1 MSKPL
6 VATYWLLTE
15 GSMPNDPSVIP
26 PEWKFAR
33 FDTAD
38 ILFVVSFFVLPRQD
52 PATGNTTYKFGLQ
65 DGEADN
71 GWLGRYENRY
81 KWVVAEA
88 RTQNPRIRIIAG
100 MMMHTDSKVNPL
112 HIDDLGVLQ
121 TPESRTE
128 FATSVKELLLE
139 KSKETYLNSAGV
151 AVPARI
157 DGFDIDLEDG
167 NLQPYLPEFLA
178 KQRSAF
184 DSVGPSQKLYLSVTP
199 AWTDCLDNS
208 CPASLDYLNMQNYD
222 GGRGTSPED
231 YRGVM
236 PALQYAQMLWGM
248 SLESPGELNTCTSV
262 GDAVGRCKNLGLGGV
277 MTWRLNSSNW
287 VYQEMLQ
294 IQLYA
299 EVKDIAYP
307 VELGD
312 LVSKGWQTGGKDA
325 DGNPISPWTEQDW
338 IANGEW
344 RGTQ

>member
-6 VATYWLLTE
+6 VATYWLLAD
-15 GSMPNDPSVIP
+15 GAMPHDPSVIP
-26 PEWKFAR
+26 PEWQFAR
-33 FDTAD
+33 FDTTD
-38 ILFVVSFFVLPRQD
+38 ILYVVSFFVLPIQD
-52 PATGNTTYKFGLQ
+52 NGSTTYKFGLQ

-71 GWLGRYENRY
+71 GWLGRYANRY

-100 MMMHTDSKVNPL
+100 MMMGADSNQNPQQTY
-112 HIDDLGVLQ
+112 DLGILQ

-128 FATSVKELLLE
+128 FATSVKDLLLE

-151 AVPARI
+151 AVPAHI
-157 DGFDIDLEDG
+157 DGFDIDLECG
-167 NLQPYLPEFLA
+167 NLQSYLPEFLA
-178 KQRSAF
+178 KQRSQF
-184 DSVGPSQKLYLSVTP
+184 DSVGPSQKLFLSVTP
-199 AWTDCLDNS
+199 YRTDYLDNS
-208 CPASLDYLNMQNYD
+208 CAASLDYLNMQNYD
-222 GGRGTSPED
+222 GGRGIGPED

-248 SLESPGELNTCTSV
+248 SSESPGELNTCTSV

-277 MTWRLNSSNW
+277 MTWRLDSSNW

-299 EVKDIAYP
+299 EVKNIAYP

-312 LVSKGWQTGGKDA
+312 LVSKGWQTGGKGD
-325 DGNPISPWTEQDW
+325 DGNPISPWTEEDW
-338 IANGEW
+338 IAKGEW
-344 RGTQ
+344 RSTQ